1 VRNNNNNNN
10 NKSDLPVGHNAQDLV
25 KRRIRPG
32 ESFESVFARG
42 DIEGNGRDGTRRR
55 CAGVLGA
62 TTDRH
67 WCWLLSLAIQ
77 NSPWHRHHLCVG
89 FSSCRRSSNIL
100 GRVCFCRVRQR
111 ARIMFTTRSFSAMH
125 IFNRTGGG
133 IHHRVNQE
141 KYKHCIQYGLSF
153 V

>member
-10 NKSDLPVGHNAQDLV
+10 NKSDPPVGHNAQDLV

-77 NSPWHRHHLCVG
+77 NSPWQTPPLVCGVFVMSSILEHPGTCLFLSGATAGAHHVQDPIVHCHAP
-89 FSSCRRSSNIL
+89 FQQDWRDPSSRR
-100 GRVCFCRVRQR
+100 F
-111 ARIMFTTRSFSAMH
+111 
-125 IFNRTGGG
+125 
-133 IHHRVNQE
+133 
-141 KYKHCIQYGLSF
+141 KK
-153 V
+153 